1 MKEVGWFLSGTKG
14 SQRKYVAAKLISKL
28 TGAARLLSMSW
39 HQRDFE
45 GEEGVQV
52 MLRRLAAS
60 PLVRR
65 SLPNAAATMSAY
77 FMFQRR
83 PGESIAQFLVRETLG
98 FEEFQEALLQL
109 KEEKDGVSP
118 ADRLFELPEITPSET
133 SERGDYNP
141 WRRDQRWRHW
151 EETPFEEPDD
161 GSPPVE
167 APEGYAAVPQTSEA
181 GDDRAPTPHSPAG
194 SPNRTRQSM
203 KSPSRKTEQQKLV
216 DGLGPMDSF
225 FGTFYVDG
233 DCLLPPA

>member
-1 MKEVGWFLSGTKG
+1 MSDVKDRNEVPSWDGSSQTWRRYVKEVGRFLSGTTG

-98 FEEFQEALLQL
+98 FEDFQEALLQL

-118 ADRLFELPEITPSET
+118 ADRLFELPETLK
-133 SERGDYNP
+133 
-141 WRRDQRWRHW
+141 
-151 EETPFEEPDD
+151 
-161 GSPPVE
+161 VAE
-167 APEGYAAVPQTSEA
+167 ARFGKLDLEKLKMKL
-181 GDDRAPTPHSPAG
+181 PA
-194 SPNRTRQSM
+194 
-203 KSPSRKTEQQKLV
+203 L
-216 DGLGPMDSF
+216 F
-225 FGTFYVDG
+225 
-233 DCLLPPA
+233 